1 MANRSLIHQMI
12 LNCLK
17 FIFHKSIYVLG
28 YFHLFS
34 SGAVDVWFCSILVI
48 NKMRIFH
55 YTSDYSIKH
64 ETFFRFT
71 CNFHLSSP
79 LLLPQGHFTL
89 LTPQMSL
96 FLPLLLLGLLC
107 SHPAGLA
114 WMFWPKFPTVT
125 LRLSW
130 KKGHFA
136 SHHFFSGP
144 WYAFT

>member
-1 MANRSLIHQMI
+1 MWYQENDF
-12 LNCLK
+12 NFKK
-17 FIFHKSIYVLG
+17 FFKSI
-28 YFHLFS
+28 
-34 SGAVDVWFCSILVI
+34 IVI

-96 FLPLLLLGLLC
+96 FLPLLLFRAPL
-107 SHPAGLA
+107 
-114 WMFWPKFPTVT
+114 FPSSW
-125 LRLSW
+125 LSMDVLT
-130 KKGHFA
+130 KVSNSNSEVVLKERSFC
-136 SHHFFSGP
+136 FSP
-144 WYAFT
+144 ILFRSLVCFHIDISQEPFDHW